1 MQASRIK
8 SAILIEKRYIVLIT
22 VWFTRLFI
30 LQLLE
35 LFFILI
41 ELHF

>member
-22 VWFTRLFI
+22 VWLRPADYLFCNYWNFS
-30 LQLLE
+30 
-35 LFFILI
+35 LF
-41 ELHF
+41 